1 MTRKIARRMSEI
13 RIKSSGRK
21 MIPRIHK
28 STLPLSSSVKR
39 DEADEILAICSW
51 SEFKKW
57 RTMAICCFLTLG
69 VTFASS
75 APSSTAQFISAE
87 FGVGSVVANFS
98 TSFFL

>member
-1 MTRKIARRMSEI
+1 
-13 RIKSSGRK
+13 
-21 MIPRIHK
+21 
-28 STLPLSSSVKR
+28 
-39 DEADEILAICSW
+39 
-51 SEFKKW
+51 
-57 RTMAICCFLTLG
+57 MAICCFLTLG